1 MRRGM
6 QYHNSGSIRMLML
19 GILVGVILALCL

>member
-6 QYHNSGSIRMLML
+6 QYSNSGSIRMLLL

>member
-6 QYHNSGSIRMLML
+6 QYRNSGSIRMLML

>member
-6 QYHNSGSIRMLML
+6 QFRNSGSIRALLL
-19 GILVGVILALCL
+19 GILAGVLLALCL